1 MADAERAKAEAMSGG
16 MKKEELRQLGLIY
29 GGLIGVAVVMVQPS
43 RGDLAQPL
51 RRDLHIAFAVAI
63 PLMTGL
69 VMLNRQEAFR
79 RRTSSAKSPWRRWSR
94 RTRRSLGW
102 SRASG
107 ISAGPPSVLPGQR
120 ARGRAGVLGGLYTAR
135 RGSAARFLN
144 IKPSESPPGDRRPPL
159 PSPGSRGIG
168 PAAAPRKTGKRR
180 VTEES

>member
-1 MADAERAKAEAMSGG
+1 MTGG
-16 MKKEELRQLGLIY
+16 MKKEELRQLGLIF

-51 RRDLHIAFAVAI
+51 RGDLHIAFAVAI
-63 PLMTGL
+63 PLMAL

-79 RRTSSAKSPWRRWSR
+79 RRTSSARSPWRRWSR
-94 RTRRSLGW
+94 RARRSLGW

-107 ISAGPPSVLPGQR
+107 ISAGPPSVLPGKR

-135 RGSAARFLN
+135 RGSAARFLI
-144 IKPSESPPGDRRPPL
+144 IKLSESPPGDGRSPL
-159 PSPGSRGIG
+159 PSPGSRGLG

-180 VTEES
+180 VTGES